1 MDSKQHIYYA
11 LGTLAYAV
19 AKADGKVQNEERLKV
34 KEIVKKGIE
43 HEVDFTYTDIIF
55 QILQKDNMGFRDV
68 YKWAMKSFETGKYH
82 LTTEVKTQFIQIL
95 DEVAASFTPDDPEE
109 QKLLSNFKDDLLKL
123 ETRTAHD

>member
-19 AKADGKVQNEERLKV
+19 AKADGKVQNEERAKV
-34 KEIVKKGIE
+34 RDIVKKGIE

-55 QILQKDNMGFRDV
+55 QILQKDNMGFKDV

-82 LTTEVKTQFIQIL
+82 LTPEVKERFIKVL
-95 DEVAASFTPDDPEE
+95 EEVADSFTPDDPEE
-109 QKLLSNFKDDLLKL
+109 QKLLQNFKSDILKL